1 MRPWGSKPR
10 LLTKNQSLRAPQ
22 VQYKRPQLDS
32 KSTSHVLLTYPKL
45 QSKTPFNQSTIS
57 QFRNLGVE
65 IWIQGNL
72 LSLPY
77 NLSQFPLLGD
87 YGSKFQTYYVFMVFC
102 TFVISNLQGEIWA
115 VFTFSTLVAK
125 RPQQYLICK
134 NDVNLVAIKKL
145 NCYF

>member
-32 KSTSHVLLTYPKL
+32 KSTSHVLLTYLKL

-72 LSLPY
+72 PSLPY

-87 YGSKFQTYYVFMVFC
+87 YGSKFQTRYIFMVFC
-102 TFVISNLQGEIWA
+102 TFVISILILSCQSTISILLIIHLEFWA
-115 VFTFSTLVAK
+115 WFSTNK
-125 RPQQYLICK
+125 H
-134 NDVNLVAIKKL
+134 
-145 NCYF
+145 F